1 MKKTLLVILTA
12 LLLFATACSNGFD
25 PSFDLPEVVEPGI
38 LIPEGFPTDDNY
50 HWDTDSE
57 PNPSDS
63 VYCAV
68 LGKYLQFE
76 GFFLMCMDP
85 DMLESTSMP
94 LCAREGCR
102 HNQEIEEEKR
112 AECFAW
118 FPGGGPNRIQYYNGR
133 IYVSHRALDSD
144 DYVLSS
150 ISPDGT
156 DRRIEKQIASSNPY
170 EPEFLELGHAGF
182 TVLHR
187 GQVFCTWMRP
197 VSETGTVSELW
208 TWTLGE
214 TDAEPRCIFR
224 SSNISLWQTAANLRV
239 YGTKLYL
246 YEEYNNPRT
255 RGDMRE
261 FDIRGAVYVLDL
273 QTGEISEIK
282 MPEGYFAVGHEIEG
296 GNLKVTC
303 MTLDFKEKYL
313 KAKEEEAAGK
323 TAEFPPYEYFDF
335 LFDDNDANP
344 VLVE

>member
-1 MKKTLLVILTA
+1 MKKTMLAILTA
-12 LLLFATACSNGFD
+12 LLIFTTACSNGFD

-38 LIPEGFPTDDNY
+38 LIPAGFPTDDSY
-50 HWDTDSE
+50 HADTDSE
-57 PNPSDS
+57 QNPSNR
-63 VYCAV
+63 VYCAA
-68 LGKYLQFE
+68 LGAYLQFE
-76 GFFLMCMDP
+76 DDYLMRMDP
-85 DMLESTSMP
+85 DTLETVP
-94 LCAREGCR
+94 LCTREGCL
-102 HNQEIEEEKR
+102 HDQESDDKKN

-118 FPGGGPNRIQYYNGR
+118 YPSGVPNSIQYYNGH

-156 DRRIEKQIASSNPY
+156 DRRIEKQIASSNLDK
-170 EPEFLELGHAGF
+170 PEFLELGHAGV

-197 VSETGTVSELW
+197 VSETGVVSELW

-282 MPEGYFAVGHEIEG
+282 MPEGYFAVGHEIED